1 MLIIFAIIGI
11 ILLLSLGGGLF
22 FIIGGIFEI
31 IMAGVFYFFGSI
43 FKIIVFL
50 FALYVILGLIGLI

>member
-11 ILLLSLGGGLF
+11 ILLLRLGVGLF
-22 FIIGGIFEI
+22 FIIGGILEI

-50 FALYVILGLIGLI
+50 FALYVILGLFGLI